1 MQHEPENLSTTDP
14 VDPTVD
20 SRVDPI
26 IEPMASTD
34 ISLDDDLALV
44 RRRMIREASQAIDIV
59 KSAIDSLWDLDQ
71 SSATMISKIERA
83 IDKEEVKI
91 EQECYRI
98 LALKNPFA
106 ADFRLLTFILRVNT
120 DIERVADHASSIRK
134 IIARLEAPAPNWP
147 NSLREMG
154 QRIPVMCE
162 QLLRAVV
169 NTDIELAK
177 QIVKDDRIIDK
188 LDGQAFDEIKVLI
201 QQDSVNASNYLLI
214 YRVARELERVGDLL
228 GNIAEGVVYLVT
240 GDIVRHK
247 PKKKK
252 TNPT

>member
-1 MQHEPENLSTTDP
+1 MPHETEHDET
-14 VDPTVD
+14 
-20 SRVDPI
+20 PI
-26 IEPMASTD
+26 DISPMHSTD

-44 RRRMIREASQAIDIV
+44 RRRMIKEAAQAIEII
-59 KSAIDSLWDLDQ
+59 KSAIDSLWELDE
-71 SSATMISKIERA
+71 STAKMISKIERE

-106 ADFRLLTFILRVNT
+106 ADFRLITFILRVNT

-134 IIARLEAPAPNWP
+134 IIARLEAPAPKWP
-147 NSLREMG
+147 ESLREMG
-154 QRIPVMCE
+154 ERIPLMCE

-169 NTDIELAK
+169 NTDAELARSVVK
-177 QIVKDDRIIDK
+177 QDRAIDE
-188 LDGQAFDEIKVLI
+188 LDGQAFGEIKLLI
-201 QQDSVNASNYLLI
+201 ESDPKNASNYLLI

-228 GNIAEGVVYLVT
+228 GNIAEGIIYLVT
-240 GDIVRHK
+240 GDIVRHT

-252 TNPT
+252 KKNPS

>member
-1 MQHEPENLSTTDP
+1 MHNDPEHSSADIDTSPLST
-14 VDPTVD
+14 
-20 SRVDPI
+20 
-26 IEPMASTD
+26 TD

-44 RRRMIREASQAIDIV
+44 RRRMISEAAQAIEIV
-59 KSAIDSLWDLDQ
+59 KSAIDSLWELDE
-71 SSATMISKIERA
+71 STGSMISKIERE

-106 ADFRLLTFILRVNT
+106 ADFRLITFILRVNT

-134 IIARLEAPAPNWP
+134 IIARLEAPAPKWP
-147 NSLREMG
+147 ESLREMG
-154 QRIPVMCE
+154 ERIPLMCE

-169 NTDIELAK
+169 NTDAELAK
-177 QIVKDDRIIDK
+177 SVVKQDRAIDE
-188 LDGQAFDEIKVLI
+188 LDGQAFDEIKLLI
-201 QQDSVNASNYLLI
+201 ESDPKNASNYLLI

-228 GNIAEGVVYLVT
+228 GNIAEGVIYLVT
-240 GDIVRHK
+240 GDIVRHT

-252 TNPT
+252 KSTPS

>member
-1 MQHEPENLSTTDP
+1 MHNDPEHPQADI
-14 VDPTVD
+14 D
-20 SRVDPI
+20 SSPLT
-26 IEPMASTD
+26 STD

-44 RRRMIREASQAIDIV
+44 RRRMISEAAQAIEIV
-59 KSAIDSLWDLDQ
+59 KSAIDSLWELDE
-71 SSATMISKIERA
+71 STGSMISKIEKE

-106 ADFRLLTFILRVNT
+106 ADFRLITFILRVNT

-134 IIARLEAPAPNWP
+134 IIARIEAPTPKWP
-147 NSLREMG
+147 ESLREMG
-154 QRIPVMCE
+154 ERIPLMSE

-169 NTDIELAK
+169 NTDAELAK
-177 QIVKDDRIIDK
+177 SVVKQDRAIDK
-188 LDGQAFDEIKVLI
+188 LDGQAFDEIKLLI
-201 QQDSVNASNYLLI
+201 ESDPTNASNYLLI

-228 GNIAEGVVYLVT
+228 GNIAEGVIYLVT
-240 GDIVRHK
+240 GDIVRHT

-252 TNPT
+252 KKPT